1 MTSLVIK
8 LLSTVLSG
16 LCHDICFRVSRSP
29 WLTRFSLL
37 HPALLWTHYE
47 EGVLRKEVLAEVD
60 AKAVMIT
67 PQMLTLPFP
76 FLVDRL
82 DL

>member
-1 MTSLVIK
+1 M
-8 LLSTVLSG
+8 
-16 LCHDICFRVSRSP
+16 
-29 WLTRFSLL
+29 TRFSLL

-60 AKAVMIT
+60 AKAVTIT
-67 PQMLTLPFP
+67 PQIGLTLPFP
-76 FLVDRL
+76 SLVDRL